1 MSLIK
6 MKNKQRPIIIV
17 GKSNRNCIDKAREYL
32 SKFGSNNPIVKYAD
46 EYDIEDNYSLPR
58 NRGIIIREVNLKP
71 KKDLIIKTIL
81 EYRGNVVLT
90 SSNQKD
96 VPKSIFKLV
105 KLTRATSESED
116 MIKIRKMSPR
126 SNPPK
131 EYDLDIFKI
140 MMEYLKN
147 PDREDV
153 LEILKMNKPSDIQLL
168 SWLAQNVHPNKLM
181 YIDSEVKRKWSSDYF
196 YELLAYSHEGK
207 THGKLVMPKRAPTN
221 EMRDICRR
229 LKLGR
234 EQQHLLKYLLQDED
248 FVEHAKSKLDNRQCR
263 LLKLGEKR
271 KIKIKQPTVATQKLE
286 KWL

>member
-71 KKDLIIKTIL
+71 KKDLIVKTIL

-153 LEILKMNKPSDIQLL
+153 
-168 SWLAQNVHPNKLM
+168 
-181 YIDSEVKRKWSSDYF
+181 
-196 YELLAYSHEGK
+196 
-207 THGKLVMPKRAPTN
+207 
-221 EMRDICRR
+221 
-229 LKLGR
+229 
-234 EQQHLLKYLLQDED
+234 
-248 FVEHAKSKLDNRQCR
+248 
-263 LLKLGEKR
+263 
-271 KIKIKQPTVATQKLE
+271 
-286 KWL
+286 

>member
-17 GKSNRNCIDKAREYL
+17 GKSNKNCIDKALGLL
-32 SKFGSNNPIVKYAD
+32 SNSDNPIVRYAD

-58 NRGIIIREVNLKP
+58 NRGLIIREVNIKP
-71 KKDLIIKTIL
+71 KTDLIIKSIL
-81 EYRGNVVLT
+81 EYRGTVILT

-96 VPKSIFKLV
+96 VPKSILKLV
-105 KLTRATSESED
+105 KLTRATSDSED
-116 MIKIRKMSPR
+116 ILKIKEISPR

-140 MMEYLKN
+140 MMDYLKN

-153 LEILKMNKPSDIQLL
+153 LEILKINKPSDSQLL
-168 SWLAQNVHPNKLM
+168 SWLGQNVHPNKLM

-207 THGKLVMPKRAPTN
+207 TYGKLVMPKRRPQN

-229 LKLGR
+229 LKLKR
-234 EQQHLLKYLLQDED
+234 EQQHLLKHLLEDDE
-248 FVEHAKSKLDNRQCR
+248 FRNYAKSRLDNRQCR
-263 LLKLGEKR
+263 LLKLGEK
-271 KIKIKQPTVATQKLE
+271 KKVKIKQPTVVTTKLD

>member
-196 YELLAYSHEGK
+196 YEL
-207 THGKLVMPKRAPTN
+207 
-221 EMRDICRR
+221 I
-229 LKLGR
+229 
-234 EQQHLLKYLLQDED
+234 
-248 FVEHAKSKLDNRQCR
+248 DN
-263 LLKLGEKR
+263 
-271 KIKIKQPTVATQKLE
+271 ADS
-286 KWL
+286 

>member
-1 MSLIK
+1 

-17 GKSNRNCIDKAREYL
+17 GKSNRNCIDRAREHH
-32 SKFGSNNPIVKYAD
+32 SKLGSENPIVRYAD

-71 KKDLIIKTIL
+71 KSDLIIKTIL

-105 KLTRATSESED
+105 KLTRATSDSED
-116 MIKIRKMSPR
+116 ILNIRKISPR

-153 LEILKMNKPSDIQLL
+153 LEILKLNKPSDTQLL

-196 YELLAYSHEGK
+196 YELLAYSHEGR
-207 THGKLVMPKRAPTN
+207 THGKLVMPKRSPIN
-221 EMRDICRR
+221 EMSDICRR
-229 LKLGR
+229 LKLKR
-234 EQQHLLKYLLQDED
+234 EQQHLLKHLLED
-248 FVEHAKSKLDNRQCR
+248 DDFRKYAKSRLDNRQCR

-271 KIKIKQPTVATQKLE
+271 EIKIKQPTVVATKLD